1 MSDLSVFSRLLAPLA
16 RRIRLMT
23 ARCVITLIDDAAKL
37 QGAQVMLLADEV
49 GDQVERFQNYG
60 YTSVPK
66 PGAEG
71 IYLALGGDRKHGVL
85 VAVDDRRFRLKGLAE
100 GEVAMYSDEGD
111 TIIFKRGRKIEVTA
125 GTEAKVTAPLVEI
138 VASTKVVLTTPL
150 TEMSGD
156 LSVAG
161 NISSGANITAASD
174 VADQAGTKTMADMRE
189 AHNGHRH
196 PETNTPGGSTDLP
209 DVLM

>member
-23 ARCVITLIDDAAKL
+23 SRCVITLIDDAAKL

-60 YTSVPK
+60 FTSVPK

-85 VAVDDRRFRLKGLAE
+85 VAVDDRRFRLKSLAD

-111 TIIFKRGRKIEVTA
+111 SIVFKRGRKIEVTA
-125 GTEAKVTAPLVEI
+125 GTEAKVTAPLAEI

-156 LSVAG
+156 LTVGG
-161 NISSGANITAASD
+161 NISSAANITAD
-174 VADQAGTKTMADMRE
+174 GNVADQGGAKTMADMRT
-189 AHNGHRH
+189 AHNDHHH
-196 PETNTPGGSTDLP
+196 PENNVPAGPTGLP
-209 DVLM
+209 DVLA